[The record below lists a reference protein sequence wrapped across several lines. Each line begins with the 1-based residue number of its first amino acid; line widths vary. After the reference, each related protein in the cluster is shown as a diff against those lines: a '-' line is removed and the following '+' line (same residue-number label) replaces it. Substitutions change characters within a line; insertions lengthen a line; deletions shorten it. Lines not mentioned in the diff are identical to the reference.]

1 MSEIMDFRIKW
12 GMVIDLDKCT
22 GCGAC
27 MVACQAENNIA
38 PQVDASNKLRSLNW
52 LVVYRLSNGKPFPDH
67 EVAYLPRPCMQC
79 LILLLTI

>member
-1 MSEIMDFRIKW
+1 MAEVIDFKIRW

-38 PQVDASNKLRSLNW
+38 PQVDASNKLRALNW
-52 LVVYRLSNGKPFPDH
+52 LTV
-67 EVAYLPRPCMQC
+67 
-79 LILLLTI
+79 